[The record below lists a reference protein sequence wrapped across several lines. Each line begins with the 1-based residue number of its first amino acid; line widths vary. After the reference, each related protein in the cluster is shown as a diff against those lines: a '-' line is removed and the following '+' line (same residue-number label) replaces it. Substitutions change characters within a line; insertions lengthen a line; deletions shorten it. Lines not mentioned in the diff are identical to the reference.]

1 MQLFFNN
8 PLTDFFNLLYPRLC
22 PACNQLLK
30 HAEKELCIRCA
41 YDLPY
46 TDFHRYPDNPLA
58 KQFWGRVPLHAAMAL
73 LYFSKGGRTQ
83 NLIHQLKYKD
93 QPEIGLL
100 LGRSIGSRLMQSD
113 SYAGIDVLLPVPLH
127 PRRERKRGY
136 NQSDY
141 IARGI
146 SEVMNIPVNK
156 KILFRNTATVTQTKK
171 DRYQRFENLQH
182 AFIVKQP
189 TAIFNKHVLLV
200 DDVITTGATLEACA
214 QAIQLCQPLKISL
227 AAAAYTL

>member
-1 MQLFFNN
+1 MQLFLNN
-8 PLTDFFNLLYPRLC
+8 PLTDFFNLLYPKLC
-22 PACNQLLK
+22 PACHKLLK
-30 HAEKELCIRCA
+30 QGEKEICIPCSF
-41 YDLPY
+41 DLPY
-46 TDFHRYPDNPLA
+46 TDFHQYADNPLA

-73 LYFSKGGRTQ
+73 LYFTKGGRTQ

-93 QPEIGLL
+93 QPEVGLFLGRAIGLRL
-100 LGRSIGSRLMQSD
+100 LQSETY
-113 SYAGIDVLLPVPLH
+113 SGIDVLLPVPLH

-146 SEVMNIPVNK
+146 AEVLKVPMNNK
-156 KILFRNTATVTQTKK
+156 TLLRNISTATQTKK
-171 DRYQRFENLQH
+171 NRYNRYENLQQ
-182 AFIVKQP
+182 AFIIKQP
-189 TAIFNKHVLLV
+189 EAIQNKHVLLV

-214 QAIQLCQPLKISL
+214 QAIQLYQPLKISV

>member
-22 PACNQLLK
+22 PACNKLLK
-30 HAEKELCIRCA
+30 QGEKEICIPCA

-46 TDFHRYPDNPLA
+46 TDFHLYPDNPLA

-83 NLIHQLKYKD
+83 NLIHHLKYKD
-93 QPEIGLL
+93 QPQIGLL
-100 LGRSIGSRLMQSD
+100 LGRAIGLRLLQSEVY
-113 SYAGIDVLLPVPLH
+113 SGIDLLLPVPLH
-127 PRRERKRGY
+127 PRRERLRGY

-146 SEVMNIPVNK
+146 AEALHIPVANN
-156 KILFRNTATVTQTKK
+156 ILFRNISTATQTSKSRY
-171 DRYQRFENLQH
+171 DRYTNLQEV
-182 AFIVKQP
+182 FIVKQP
-189 TAIFNKHVLLV
+189 AAILNKHVLLV

-214 QAIQLCQPLKISL
+214 QAILQHHPLKISV